1 MFDNLQDQLQE
12 VFDDLKGKGRLT
24 EDDIRVA
31 MRRVRM
37 ALLEADVSFK
47 VVKGFISKASARCME
62 ADVMDSL
69 TPAQNVI
76 KIVLEELTNL
86 LGETDPYD
94 YLVKIKE
101 DGYATSSHYVQ
112 NVYNVIKRY
121 NLTRFDD

>member
-1 MFDNLQDQLQE
+1 MFDSLQDQLQE

-47 VVKGFISKASARCME
+47 VVKPFIARASERCLQ
-62 ADVMDSL
+62 ADVLESL

-76 KIVLEELTNL
+76 KVVLDDRDCRKEQTERRFPEVQRRQQNDLEKLTDELL
-86 LGETDPYD
+86 
-94 YLVKIKE
+94 
-101 DGYATSSHYVQ
+101 H
-112 NVYNVIKRY
+112 
-121 NLTRFDD
+121 